1 MKFSNLMFSL
11 SIIILIVAVSPA
23 QSQCPPAYIYTGV
36 NSSFAGA
43 LGISVSGAGD
53 VDVDGYVGNTMDL
66 TYLVDVIFRGG
77 PVLPKC

>member
-1 MKFSNLMFSL
+1 MKFSNLIFSL
-11 SIIILIVAVSPA
+11 LFIFLIVAVSPA

-53 VDVDGYVGNTMDL
+53 VDVDGCVGNTMDL
-66 TYLVDVIFRGG
+66 TCLVDVIFSGG

>member
-1 MKFSNLMFSL
+1 MKISNLIFVL
-11 SIIILIVAVSPA
+11 SIIFLIVAVSPA
-23 QSQCPPAYIYTGV
+23 NSQCPPVYIYTGV